1 MFYRIIFLKIIGS
14 ICQIINIFPNY
25 TNDNA
30 YINEALY
37 DVGNITLSK
46 WLEQSYNNQNIPGS
60 LSDDGFLSPAPS
72 FLDQSLPSFVWS
84 MNENVEGRQVFLKVH
99 DARKIQKGK
108 MLK

>member
-1 MFYRIIFLKIIGS
+1 ML
-14 ICQIINIFPNY
+14 N
-25 TNDNA
+25 TNNNA

-84 MNENVEGRQVFLKVH
+84 MNENVEGR
-99 DARKIQKGK
+99 
-108 MLK
+108 